1 MLTRCIGF
9 FISAGQTPDVLTV
22 LPPKNLNV
30 TEIQI
35 FAIDTDI
42 LYIALNESDLD
53 GVQAPITVYPGLGGT
68 TNSAN
73 TVFKLRAA
81 RWDAPIITPLYI
93 QAKGTPVSNNGYIVF
108 TGWSDE

>member
-9 FISAGQTPDVLTV
+9 YISVPDSPDVLTI

-35 FAIDTDI
+35 FATGGDI
-42 LYIALNESDLD
+42 IYIALNESDLD
-53 GVQAPITVYPGLGGT
+53 GVSAPITVFPGLSGT
-68 TNSAN
+68 TDSAN

-93 QAKGTPVSNNGYIVF
+93 QAKGDPLNNNGYIVF